1 MHNTSPMIPK
11 FKIRADI
18 LMYIIVLGGGTAGA
32 FAFSEVYGVSE
43 EEKLKTLVRVHLL
56 YNFLLL

>member
-43 EEKLKTLVRVHLL
+43 EEKLKTLVRVH
-56 YNFLLL
+56 